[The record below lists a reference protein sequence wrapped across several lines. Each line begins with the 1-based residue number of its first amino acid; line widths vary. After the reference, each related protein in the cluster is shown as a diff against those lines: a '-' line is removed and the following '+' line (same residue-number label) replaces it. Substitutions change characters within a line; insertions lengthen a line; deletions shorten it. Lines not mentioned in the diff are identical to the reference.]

1 MTRDELLTAVV
12 EAARE
17 YRDAQTITAMNTARD
32 KMIAALSAIDAIDAI
47 DAHRPEMVREMVE
60 VRVHVRLAPGCSA
73 YIVSGMGDL
82 NEAWTDPMP
91 GTAFATLT
99 ARVPLPVI
107 PTIPAKV
114 VT

>member
-32 KMIAALSAIDAIDAI
+32 KMIAALSAIDA
-47 DAHRPEMVREMVE
+47 HRPEMVREMVE
-60 VRVHVRLAPGCSA
+60 VRAHVRLAPGCSA

-82 NEAWTDPMP
+82 NGAWTDPMP

>member
-17 YRDAQTITAMNTARD
+17 NRDAQTITAMNTARD
-32 KMIAALSAIDAIDAI
+32 KMIAALSAIDAI

>member
-32 KMIAALSAIDAIDAI
+32 KMIAALSAIDA
-47 DAHRPEMVREMVE
+47 HRPEMVREMVE
-60 VRVHVRLAPGCSA
+60 VRAHVRLAPGCSA

>member
-1 MTRDELLTAVV
+1 MTEEPPKERKVVVNMARRDTSEL
-12 EAARE
+12 RRIGGSD
-17 YRDAQTITAMNTARD
+17 RDVFNNFLIAQ
-32 KMIAALSAIDAIDAI
+32 AI

-60 VRVHVRLAPGCSA
+60 VRAHVRLAPGCSA
-73 YIVSGMGDL
+73 YIVSNIGDL
-82 NEAWTDPMP
+82 NGAWTDPMP
-91 GTAFATLT
+91 GTALATLT